1 MKKLMLTV
9 CLVVLVAPAAALAN
23 NPSPGAF
30 QAAQKACAAQRTAM
44 TLATFKATY
53 GANAFGKCVS
63 SWAHR
68 IEQNTT
74 AASASCQAQR
84 ADASFAASHDGKT
97 FDQFYGTG
105 KHGKNAMGNCVS
117 STSQAATAAQ
127 NAATISAS
135 RACRAEQKADA
146 AGFASHYGTG
156 AAKAN
161 AFGRCVSQKAKALQH
176 P

>member
-1 MKKLMLTV
+1 MKKLILAV
-9 CLVVLVAPAAALAN
+9 CLIAVAAPAAALAA

-53 GANAFGKCVS
+53 DANAFGKCVS
-63 SWAHR
+63 TWAHKV
-68 IEQNTT
+68 EQNTS
-74 AASASCQAQR
+74 AASASCHALQ
-84 ADASFAASHDGKT
+84 ADAGFAASHGGKT

-105 KHGKNAMGNCVS
+105 KQGKNAFGNCVS
-117 STSQAATAAQ
+117 SAAQAATSAQSAATV
-127 NAATISAS
+127 NAAH
-135 RACRAEQKADA
+135 ACRAEQKADS

-161 AFGRCVSQKAKALQH
+161 AFGRCVSQKAKAAQH

>member
-9 CLVVLVAPAAALAN
+9 CLVVLAAPAAALAE
-23 NPSPGAF
+23 NPSPGDF

-53 GANAFGKCVS
+53 GANAYGKCVS
-63 SWAHR
+63 TWAHKVQ
-68 IEQNTT
+68 QNTS
-74 AASASCQAQR
+74 AASASCQALK
-84 ADASFAASHDGKT
+84 ADPNFAASHGGKT

-105 KHGKNAMGNCVS
+105 KQGKNAMGNCVS

-127 NAATISAS
+127 NQATISAARS
-135 RACRAEQKADA
+135 CRADQKADA
-146 AGFASHYGTG
+146 AGFASHYGT
-156 AAKAN
+156 KAN
-161 AFGRCVSQKAKALQH
+161 AFGKCVSAKAKALQH